1 LQTVAIEGRRERKKR
16 ELRERIYQA
25 ARELFQK
32 HGFEATTVEQIA
44 EAADVAQATL
54 FNHFQS
60 KQALLQEMTGE
71 VFEHIEALVREEL
84 SESGSVQE
92 RFASFAD
99 RCAVELGQWKGL
111 AHNVLRELAQS
122 SARPGE
128 AIPHISRVY
137 QPFVA
142 VLENGK
148 RKGEVE
154 PSLDSTFAIEMFI
167 GAFTAFVGRW
177 LNDPEY
183 PIEQRMRESAAFFGE
198 AVRPV
203 RSNHARQASGR

>member
-1 LQTVAIEGRRERKKR
+1 MRAVAVEGRRERKKR
-16 ELRERIYQA
+16 ELRERIYLA

-32 HGFEATTVEQIA
+32 HGFESTTVEQIA

-71 VFEHIEALVREEL
+71 VFEHIEALVNEEL
-84 SESGSVQE
+84 SRPHPVQE
-92 RFASFAD
+92 RLARFAD

-137 QPFVA
+137 EPFVSA
-142 VLENGK
+142 LEAGK
-148 RKGEVE
+148 RNAEVE
-154 PSLDSTFAIEMFI
+154 PSLDSTFAVEVFV

-183 PIEQRMRESAAFFGE
+183 PIEKRMRETAAFFGE
-198 AVRPV
+198 AIRPV
-203 RSNHARQASGR
+203 RSNHVRRTSGR